1 MNELPYFNE
10 LFTAHRE
17 DVCIIAVHS
26 SMITQDPAEFIAP
39 YGYEISFATDED
51 GDPVK
56 KIVGGSDTLPQT
68 VVLNRNGEVIY
79 NSEKSV
85 TPELLEALYQKGTE

>member
-1 MNELPYFNE
+1 MIVIHP
-10 LFTAHRE
+10 
-17 DVCIIAVHS
+17 
-26 SMITQDPAEFIAP
+26 SMIVLDPAGFIAP
-39 YGYEISFATDED
+39 YGYEMPFATDMD

-68 VVLNRNGEVIY
+68 VVLNRKGEVIY

-85 TPELLEALYQKGTE
+85 TPELLEALYQKAAE